1 MVSSDLL
8 FSLIQCNAQY
18 VGKLF
23 RYFNQ
28 VLGDFGPHETIQL
41 FKFLSP
47 FPSSTQMDD
56 IGSS

>member
-1 MVSSDLL
+1 MFQL
-8 FSLIQCNAQY
+8 FCLIQRNTQY
-18 VGKLF
+18 VGKLN

-28 VLGDFGPHETIQL
+28 VMGDFWTHQTIQL